1 MTHGASG
8 YESLSR
14 RHHEPRLLSKNSM
27 HDAKHLLE
35 ALRGGSSEA
44 YQQVYFSEKNRV
56 FALLLRLSG
65 DAHVAADLFQNVWLK
80 LARHAARLHDDTNL
94 RAWLHTVARREYLS
108 YRRAQVVDLSR
119 FLAWGRHV
127 ETSARSFAATRETD
141 ELEAAL
147 EALNERDREV
157 LLLVGVAELD
167 GAQAARALGI
177 SDVAFRQR
185 LARARQRLS
194 AELER
199 EHTHAPARTVPRKA
213 RS

>member
-1 MTHGASG
+1 
-8 YESLSR
+8 
-14 RHHEPRLLSKNSM
+14 M
-27 HDAKHLLE
+27 HDDSKHLLE
-35 ALRGGSSEA
+35 ALRGGSPDA
-44 YQQVYFSEKNRV
+44 FQQVNFTEKNRV
-56 FALLLRLSG
+56 FGLLLRLSG

-127 ETSARSFAATRETD
+127 ETTARSFAATSETD
-141 ELEAAL
+141 EVEAAL
-147 EALNERDREV
+147 EALSERDREV
-157 LLLVGVAELD
+157 LLLVGVAEL
-167 GAQAARALGI
+167 ASPEAAEALGI
-177 SDVAFRQR
+177 SEVAYRQR
-185 LARARQRLS
+185 LSRARQRLA

-199 EHTHAPARTVPRKA
+199 AHTHAQSRAFPRKA